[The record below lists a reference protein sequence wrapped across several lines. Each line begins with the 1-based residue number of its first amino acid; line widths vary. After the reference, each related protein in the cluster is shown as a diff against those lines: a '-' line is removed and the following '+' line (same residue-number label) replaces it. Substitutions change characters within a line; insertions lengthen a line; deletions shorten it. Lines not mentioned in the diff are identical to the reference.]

1 MALRSSLLALAL
13 IALAGGDT
21 RADTTLPSVHAGDG
35 AGNKIVTL
43 ASGLRYVDRRVGSGA
58 EIGAKG
64 LITVHYV
71 GRLVDGTEI
80 DDSRRRGEPATF
92 RLGEGQL
99 IKGWELGVPGMR
111 VGGIRRLMIPA
122 ALAYGDRART
132 GSIPAG
138 SNLTFDVELL
148 AIK

>member
-1 MALRSSLLALAL
+1 MTLRASLLALAL
-13 IALAGGDT
+13 IVAARGDA
-21 RADTTLPSVHAGDG
+21 RADTTLPIAHEDA

-43 ASGLRYVDRRVGSGA
+43 ASGLRYVDLRVGAGA
-58 EIGAKG
+58 EMGPKG
-64 LITVHYV
+64 IITVHYV

-80 DDSRRRGEPATF
+80 DNSRRRGEPASF
-92 RLGEGQL
+92 HLGEGQL